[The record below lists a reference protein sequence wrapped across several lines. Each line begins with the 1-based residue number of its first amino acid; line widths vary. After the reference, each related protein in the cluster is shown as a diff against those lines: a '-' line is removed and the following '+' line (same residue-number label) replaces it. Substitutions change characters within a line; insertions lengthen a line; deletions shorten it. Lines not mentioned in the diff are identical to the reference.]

1 MAAQGVCSGVAFE
14 QFIATRLPGLLRHAV
29 VLTGDRELAQDV
41 VQEVLARAQV
51 KWRHIAKA
59 DSPDAYVRRMVVN
72 EYLSWRRSWAVRN
85 VRAVGER
92 LDAIGDARATER
104 DHAQTVVD
112 ADELWASSTST
123 SQRCSPR
130 FRHAT
135 RSRCGYCLAPSIRRT
150 SCAAPPSSRRS
161 SSVASTKHPSPRLR
175 QNRMRRCPH
184 CARWPATSSFS
195 SPRSR
200 PITRTSCGSSGL
212 RRGRR

>member
-1 MAAQGVCSGVAFE
+1 VTFE

-41 VQEVLARAQV
+41 VQEVLARTQV
-51 KWRHIAKA
+51 KWRQIAKA

-112 ADELWASSTST
+112 ADALWSRLATLPRK
-123 SQRCSPR
+123 QRAVLVLR
-130 FRHAT
+130 YYEQLDDIAIAD
-135 RSRCGYCLAPSIRRT
+135 LLD
-150 SCAAPPSSRRS
+150 CA
-161 SSVASTKHPSPRLR
+161 
-175 QNRMRRCPH
+175 
-184 CARWPATSSFS
+184 PATV
-195 SPRSR
+195 RSNASKALKNLR
-200 PITRTSCGSSGL
+200 LTSELQTRVHEKELT
-212 RRGRR
+212 